1 MERMNRPVLSAER
14 RLPAADFLERVRAAL
29 VGLVD
34 ARGLALEARV
44 RRGGSIGL
52 DGLEAAVSRGVEL
65 ADKFGR
71 TRVASAASVGCLTTW
86 IFGWVRAGSAL
97 GATGVGGCWSV

>member
-1 MERMNRPVLSAER
+1 MNRPVLPAEG
-14 RLPAADFLERVRAAL
+14 RLPAVDFLERVRATL

-34 ARGLALEARV
+34 AWGLALEVRV

-52 DGLEAAVSRGVEL
+52 DGLETAVFRGVGL

>member
-71 TRVASAASVGCLTTW
+71 TRVKNNLPNYVKKKS
-86 IFGWVRAGSAL
+86 IFISLCDSFIA
-97 GATGVGGCWSV
+97 